1 MTSLGEPA
9 KPAIVT
15 GTATRQ
21 IARRAP
27 PARRTARQN
36 AAYRAYGSTRNRG
49 FAMGFP
55 FFPTFR

>member
-1 MTSLGEPA
+1 M
-9 KPAIVT
+9 T

-21 IARRAP
+21 IARRAQ

-36 AAYRAYGSTRNRG
+36 AAYRAYGSARNRG